1 MRPWVAGGCAL
12 GGAAMGALLMW
23 TLGPSLKSEGA
34 GDKQQAV
41 ATQVGGPNGLALD
54 AKTQAAAGI
63 RIEPVPSAR
72 QATSRTG
79 YAHAIDLSP
88 LAALAADAEAARAAV
103 AASRKQVTRLAGLA
117 AQDQAAAP
125 KDVEAARTQLAAD
138 QAKLKLSC
146 QRVGLDF
153 GAGLARLGC
162 DWIPRIVREAAHG
175 QTALV
180 RIDAVGD
187 LPPVGSS
194 VVVGEG
200 SDAVSVRILGPA
212 AGVDPQLQTAG
223 VLGLARGS
231 GAARLA
237 VGRVLPVSLDAGVA
251 RSGVLVPRTALM
263 RADGATF
270 VYRAQG
276 QGRFTRVVL
285 KDGIPMG
292 NGWFFSEDALKAG
305 DPIVTAGA
313 TSLLGLERGPQASG
327 D

>member
-1 MRPWVAGGCAL
+1 MRAWVAGGCAL
-12 GGAAMGALLMW
+12 GGAALGALLMW

-34 GDKQQAV
+34 GDKQEAA
-41 ATQVGGPNGLALD
+41 ATEAGGPIGLALD

-63 RIEPVPSAR
+63 RIEPVASAR

-79 YAHAIDLSP
+79 YAHAVDLSP

-103 AASRKQVTRLAGLA
+103 AASQKQVSRLAALA

-146 QRVGLDF
+146 ERVGLDF

-162 DWIPRIVREAAHG
+162 NWIPRIVREAAEG
-175 QTALV
+175 RAALV
-180 RIDAVGD
+180 RIDAIGG
-187 LPPVGSS
+187 LPPAGGS
-194 VVVGEG
+194 VLVGEG
-200 SDAVSVRILGPA
+200 AEAVTVHILGPA
-212 AGVDPQLQTAG
+212 VGVDPQLQTAG
-223 VLGLARGS
+223 VLGLVRGS

-237 VGRVLPVSLDAGVA
+237 VGRVLPVRLDAGAA

-263 RADGATF
+263 RADGAMF

-276 QGRFTRVVL
+276 HSRFARVAL
-285 KDGIPMG
+285 EDGVPMG
-292 NGWFFSEDALKAG
+292 DGWFFSGGALKAG
-305 DPIVTAGA
+305 DPIVTSGA
-313 TSLLGLERGPQASG
+313 TTLLGLERWPQASN